1 MKFYKYRI
9 AKVQLFFIIII
20 LSLSSCVSHQELL
33 NFNEGAPFPS
43 GSEAIGEIP
52 PLKIQPDDLLSIR
65 VRTLDLEA
73 VIPYNIDPPN
83 MANMQ
88 VQAGQGARPLF
99 GYLVDNEGYID
110 FPNLG
115 HIKVAG
121 LTTGEARALLIDKL
135 SEYLVNP
142 TIVVRFLNFR
152 ITVLGEV
159 SAPGTFLFANE
170 RVTILDALGQSGD
183 LTPYANRTNI
193 LIIRQQDDERTTGRI
208 NLQETTNIFES
219 PYFYLKQNDVIYI
232 EPLSE
237 KTAVVRDQT
246 QRILPWVSVITGL
259 VTLTLAI
266 TSFTK

>member
-1 MKFYKYRI
+1 MTTHQLKYFL
-9 AKVQLFFIIII
+9 LFTVI
-20 LSLSSCVSHQELL
+20 LLLNSCVSHQELL

-43 GSEAIGEIP
+43 SPEAIGEIP

-65 VRTLDLEA
+65 VLALDLEA
-73 VIPYNIDPPN
+73 VVPYNIDPPN

-88 VQAGQGARPLF
+88 IQAGQGARPLF

-115 HIKVAG
+115 RIKIAG

-135 SEYLVNP
+135 SEYLVDP
-142 TIVVRFLNFR
+142 TVVVRFLNFR
-152 ITVLGEV
+152 ITVLGEAN
-159 SAPGTFLFANE
+159 SPGTFLFANE
-170 RVTILDALGQSGD
+170 RVTILDALGQAGD
-183 LTPYANRTNI
+183 LSDYANRTNI
-193 LIIRQQDDERTTGRI
+193 LVIRQQNDQRTTGRI
-208 NLQETTNIFES
+208 NLQETNIFES
-219 PYFYLKQNDVIYI
+219 PYFYLKQNDVIYV
-232 EPLSE
+232 EPLNE

-266 TSFTK
+266 TSFTN

>member
-1 MKFYKYRI
+1 MKFYKYRL

-20 LSLSSCVSHQELL
+20 ISLSSCVSHQELL

-43 GSEAIGEIP
+43 GPEAIGEIP

-65 VRTLDLEA
+65 VLALDLEA
-73 VIPYNIDPPN
+73 VVPYNIDPPN
-83 MANMQ
+83 MNNAQ
-88 VQAGQGARPLF
+88 IQAGQGGRPLL
-99 GYLVDNEGYID
+99 GYLVDNQGYID

-115 HIKVAG
+115 RIKVSG

-135 SEYLVNP
+135 SEYLVDP
-142 TIVVRFLNFR
+142 TIIVRFLNFR
-152 ITVLGEV
+152 VTVLGE
-159 SAPGTFLFANE
+159 ANGPGTLIFANE
-170 RVTILDALGQSGD
+170 RVTVLDAIGQAGD

-193 LIIRQQDDERTTGRI
+193 LVIRQQNEERTTGRI
-208 NLQETTNIFES
+208 NLQKTKIFES
-219 PYFYLKQNDVIYI
+219 PYFYLKQNDVIYV

-237 KTAVVRDQT
+237 KTAIVRDQT

-266 TSFTK
+266 TSFTN